1 MQRTRPSQPKRLFWM
16 VSNIIDIPVLLNSFS
31 FEITFGKKILRIH
44 QRHLVWKTSCFLTDA
59 KEVFYSDPYKR
70 TLRTLLL
77 RILILVWM
85 LPVDLHMDFNIK
97 KSWLVLLI
105 LVLVSLSQS
114 PVVVTLI
121 LRYVNSST
129 SSSGLLF
136 TSIWLQLVVFMRRT
150 WVFSVDLQSYFVNCG
165 IELLSLLLD
174 VMVSAG
180 YETKVISI
188 IKVL

>member
-16 VSNIIDIPVLLNSFS
+16 VSNIINIPVLLNSFS

-136 TSIWLQLVVFMRRT
+136 TSIWLQWWCLCVGPESLVLI
-150 WVFSVDLQSYFVNCG
+150 FSPILLTV
-165 IELLSLLLD
+165 ELSCSLFCLMAWCLLATRPRS
-174 VMVSAG
+174 SA
-180 YETKVISI
+180 
-188 IKVL
+188 

>member
-1 MQRTRPSQPKRLFWM
+1 MGDISSSGLFWLASVSFSLGKEQPWAVRWAGGGMQRTRPSQPKRLFWM
-16 VSNIIDIPVLLNSFS
+16 VSNIIDIQVLLNSFS

-114 PVVVTLI
+114 SIVVTLI
-121 LRYVNSST
+121 PRYVNS
-129 SSSGLLF
+129 
-136 TSIWLQLVVFMRRT
+136 
-150 WVFSVDLQSYFVNCG
+150 
-165 IELLSLLLD
+165 
-174 VMVSAG
+174 
-180 YETKVISI
+180 
-188 IKVL
+188 